1 MNVKDDQNRSINIL
15 GIPYEI
21 REVDIID
28 KGTFLVGQINYT
40 EQVIK
45 IAKGLGEEYRMQ
57 TLIHEILHGI
67 LDALGYSELNNDEQK
82 VQGIASALHQVF
94 GPFISSS

>member
-1 MNVKDDQNRSINIL
+1 MEEQLCSINIL

-21 REVDIID
+21 REVDLID
-28 KGTFLVGQINYT
+28 KDTHLVGQINYA

-45 IAKGLGEEYRMQ
+45 VEKGLGSEYRRQ
-57 TLIHEILHGI
+57 TIIHEVVHGI
-67 LDALGYSELNNDEQK
+67 LEALGYSDINSDEQK

-94 GPFISSS
+94 GPFISFS